1 MRPATELS
9 NTEKATLLHQLLP
22 TEIKG
27 FLSQLERY
35 ALTTIK
41 GGDDLKKLWADK
53 RINLAPA
60 RWLKLAQTAA
70 DIIQAKR
77 AELAT
82 DAEAFARELFS
93 GYMGVF
99 TIYYLQGYITICG
112 YRFRAGVIF
121 LFDIEPAA
129 KLPFQKDEI

>member
-1 MRPATELS
+1 M
-9 NTEKATLLHQLLP
+9 
-22 TEIKG
+22 
-27 FLSQLERY
+27 ERY
-35 ALTTIK
+35 ALTTMK
-41 GGDDLKKLWADK
+41 GGDDLKKLWAEN

-60 RWLKLAQTAA
+60 RWLKLAQEAA
-70 DIIQAKR
+70 DTIQAKR

-82 DAEAFARELFS
+82 DAGAFARALFS